1 MFLYAHTIVDEII
14 NYIVGFGIWLIL
26 MGLLIIITIFAFF
39 ASVFFNEIARNWGQH
54 FLFLSMALFVFYLLY
69 SPETFGVEL
78 DDSAETSFGSAC
90 CGTIMFV
97 IIPLSLV
104 MRKYNYRKDRLEA
117 EEKGLVWNDWSWAYV
132 PTKELMSKGW
142 NENWEWNDKR
152 NDWDRNS
159 PPKIHK
165 INPED
170 LEPGTPV
177 MVRYILNLHTENGDV
192 SHEFDTEGTIIQKN
206 DDGSY
211 EVECHSSLWDK
222 VDEKLRENVSAATT
236 LEELQKDI
244 YYKENLNVG
253 DDEILILGSLLGFDY
268 WDSLLVSGDLCPAVY
283 VMNRGTDPPYCS
295 GPYGTSGDGL
305 FHQAK
310 LIRKEEYGIVM
321 DWSKAHTFPVKFALS
336 LHDIIVAL
344 GGTPN
349 VRDSEAESIEATNNG
364 I

>member
-142 NENWEWNDKR
+142 NENWEWNAKR

-165 INPED
+165 INPGD
-170 LEPGTPV
+170 LEPGMPV
-177 MVRYILNLHTENGDV
+177 AY
-192 SHEFDTEGTIIQKN
+192 
-206 DDGSY
+206 
-211 EVECHSSLWDK
+211 
-222 VDEKLRENVSAATT
+222 RE
-236 LEELQKDI
+236 
-244 YYKENLNVG
+244 
-253 DDEILILGSLLGFDY
+253 
-268 WDSLLVSGDLCPAVY
+268 W
-283 VMNRGTDPPYCS
+283 
-295 GPYGTSGDGL
+295 
-305 FHQAK
+305 
-310 LIRKEEYGIVM
+310 
-321 DWSKAHTFPVKFALS
+321 
-336 LHDIIVAL
+336 
-344 GGTPN
+344 
-349 VRDSEAESIEATNNG
+349 
-364 I
+364 